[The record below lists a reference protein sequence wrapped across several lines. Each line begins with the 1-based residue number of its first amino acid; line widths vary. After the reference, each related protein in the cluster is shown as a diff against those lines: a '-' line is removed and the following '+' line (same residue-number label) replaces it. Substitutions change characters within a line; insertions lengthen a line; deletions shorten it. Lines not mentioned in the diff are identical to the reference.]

1 MTQLSSPSYH
11 SVSLPDIAP
20 GSKRFAGKRVAM
32 VTFSQYPND
41 ARPRRA
47 VSALV
52 NEGATVDLI
61 CLGGENQPRRELF
74 EGVNVLR
81 VPLKHVRRGKFDYA
95 LRYGGFIFLT
105 SVIFALRTIVRRYD
119 LVYVHNMPD
128 ILVASALVPKAL
140 GAKVVLDLHDPM
152 PELMT
157 SIFRASPDAKS
168 VRLLKG
174 FEKWSIARADL
185 VVTVNIACQRIFSN
199 RSCSSEKILV
209 VMNSPDNRI
218 FPYRATEEGDYGYQT
233 ETKPF
238 VLMYHGSLVER
249 NGLEVAIDALDSVRK
264 SIPNAVLHVFGAKTD
279 FLDRMMN
286 KVREKNLTNAVRYFG
301 PKRLE
306 ELVVEIDKCDLGV
319 IPNHRN
325 PFTEINTPTR
335 IFEYLALGK
344 PVIAPSTAGIL
355 DYFDNDS
362 LLFFEAG
369 DSEDL
374 AKQIGYAFTHSKEM
388 LKITRAGQQVYRE
401 HTWAMEREG
410 LVGRISTLFDKKPEM
425 SDALKRT

>member
-1 MTQLSSPSYH
+1 MTQLSSANYS
-11 SVSLPDIAP
+11 SVALPDISP
-20 GSKRFAGKRVAM
+20 SSKRFAGKRVAM

-61 CLGGENQPRRELF
+61 CLGGENQPGRESF
-74 EGVNVLR
+74 ECVNVLR

-95 LRYGGFIFLT
+95 LRYGGFIFLS
-105 SVIFALRTIVRRYD
+105 SVIFALRTIIRRYH
-119 LVYVHNMPD
+119 LIYIHNMPD

-157 SIFRASPDAKS
+157 SIFRAAPDAKI

-218 FPYRATEEGDYGYQT
+218 FPYRATKESDYGYQT
-233 ETKPF
+233 EIKPF

-249 NGLEVAIDALDSVRK
+249 NGLEVAIDALDLVRK

-286 KVREKNLTNAVRYFG
+286 KVREKNLTNAVWYFG

-344 PVIAPSTAGIL
+344 PVIAPSTAGIV
-355 DYFDNDS
+355 DYFKNDS

-369 DSEDL
+369 NSEDL
-374 AKQIGYAFTHSKEM
+374 ARRIAYAFTHSKEM
-388 LKITRAGQQVYRE
+388 LEITRAGQQVYRE
-401 HTWAMEREG
+401 HTWDREREG
-410 LVGRISTLFDKKPEM
+410 LIDRISALFDRKPEM
-425 SDALKRT
+425 QRRGRG